1 MVILSVILGFLP
13 SFAWL
18 AFFLKEDVH
27 PEPKKIIAKTFA
39 VGGLI
44 ALLVA
49 VLQFPIREFFDGLD
63 VERYGV
69 VSLLTASAI
78 EEIFKFSAVYLT
90 VGRGRFLDE
99 PIDAVIYMIA
109 AALGF
114 AFVENA
120 GFLVSLKE
128 WPEIFTVLSLRFAGA
143 TLLHALSSGLVGYYW
158 AKGGRIF
165 ILKGL
170 ILASLL
176 HAVFNRLI
184 ILFGGES
191 IYPIVFLVIAALF
204 IFWDFE
210 KVKMRSETANTS
222 ESAKR

>member
-1 MVILSVILGFLP
+1 MLSVILGFLP
-13 SFAWL
+13 SLAWL
-18 AFFLKEDVH
+18 AFFLKEDIH

-39 VGGLI
+39 AGGLV
-44 ALLVA
+44 ALIVA

-63 VERYGV
+63 IERYGV

-78 EEIFKFSAVYLT
+78 EEVFKFSAVYLT
-90 VGRGRFLDE
+90 VGKSRFLDE
-99 PIDAVIYMIA
+99 PIDAMIYMIA

-143 TLLHALSSGLVGYYW
+143 TLLHSLSSGLVGYYW

-165 ILKGL
+165 IFKGL

-176 HAVFNRLI
+176 HAAFNRLI

-210 KVKMRSETANTS
+210 KIKSNHEFRQPAERISI
-222 ESAKR
+222 K

>member
-1 MVILSVILGFLP
+1 MVILSVVLGFIP

-27 PEPKKIIAKTFA
+27 PEPKKMIVKTFA
-39 VGGLI
+39 AGGLI
-44 ALLVA
+44 ALIVA
-49 VLQFPIREFFDGLD
+49 VLQFSMRDFFDGLN
-63 VERYGV
+63 VERYGI
-69 VSLLTASAI
+69 VSLLTASTI
-78 EEIFKFSAVYLT
+78 EEIFKFLAVYLA
-90 VGRGRFLDE
+90 VKRSRFFDE
-99 PIDAVIYMIA
+99 PIDAMIYMIA

-120 GFLVSLKE
+120 GFLVSLRE

-165 ILKGL
+165 IIKGL
-170 ILASLL
+170 VLASLL
-176 HAVFNRLI
+176 HTAFNRLI

-210 KVKMRSETANTS
+210 KIKMRSETTNAS
-222 ESAKR
+222 ESAI